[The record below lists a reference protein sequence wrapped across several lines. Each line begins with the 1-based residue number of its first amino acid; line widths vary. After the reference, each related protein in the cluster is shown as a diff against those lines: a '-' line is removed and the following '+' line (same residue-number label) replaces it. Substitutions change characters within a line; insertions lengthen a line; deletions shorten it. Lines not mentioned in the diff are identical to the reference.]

1 MWSDTIRQVQEL
13 QSRAKKNGCPLWFR
27 GQRNA
32 NWTLSS
38 SMHRYVN
45 DAIAQVREVPEKLSN
60 ENGKIA
66 LMRDAYKSLFHK
78 FKARA
83 IQLLPE
89 HERSDWGLIFAMQHL
104 GLPTRLL
111 DWTESFPCAV
121 YFAQRDRN
129 PSDDAAIFVFAPELH
144 NQQIVQNPGVVFL
157 GGNADKP
164 SVAKTHQY
172 HPAVVC
178 NANDM
183 ETLAVQPELTNARM
197 VAQRSSFTLCGAS
210 FQPLEDRYPKSVR
223 KLILPSSDFQE
234 TEDFLQLS
242 GQSHFGLFPDLEG
255 LRIHLLEAM
264 KEEVDFAQEDLRGRE

>member
-1 MWSDTIRQVQEL
+1 MWSEIIQYIQEL
-13 QSRAKKNGCPLWFR
+13 QQNAKKNGSPLWFR
-27 GQRNA
+27 GQSNA
-32 NWTLSS
+32 NWTLLS

-45 DAIAQVREVPEKLSN
+45 DAIAKVRDVPQKLSD
-60 ENGKIA
+60 EKGKIA
-66 LMRDAYKSLFHK
+66 LMREAYKTLFHK

-83 IQLLPE
+83 IQLLPA

-144 NQQIVQNPGVVFL
+144 NQKIVGNSGVVFL
-157 GGNADKP
+157 GGNADKA
-164 SVAKTHQY
+164 SIVKTHQY

-178 NANDM
+178 NADDM
-183 ETLAVQPELTNARM
+183 ETPAVQPELTNARM
-197 VAQRSSFTLCGAS
+197 VAQRSAFTLCGAS
-210 FQPLEDRYPKSVR
+210 FQPLEERYPESVR
-223 KLILPSSDFQE
+223 KLLLPSSDFREAQ
-234 TEDFLQLS
+234 DFLQLS

-255 LRIHLLEAM
+255 LRLHLLEAM
-264 KEEVDFAQEDLRGRE
+264 KEEVDLAQED